1 MYDRKYSFA
10 FSPSL
15 GLCIANTDISLRRC
29 RRETIFISCHV
40 FRSTLIFVINVDRQG
55 LHRCYFQFH
64 GVDRLLC
71 RAREAGRATNTR
83 SDKAK
88 SRRNGRIA
96 RVGSVG
102 CRFSLYT
109 LQGQRI
115 PGYSGRE
122 RERERERERGN
133 APSPP
138 PTPTRTRPTGRSPS
152 ISHSIRQGPSCAPSC
167 ALIHLLT
174 RLAACTATRGDRSR
188 VVARYFR

>member
-122 RERERERERGN
+122 RERERER
-133 APSPP
+133 
-138 PTPTRTRPTGRSPS
+138 GREGMRRRRRQRRRV
-152 ISHSIRQGPSCAPSC
+152 HDRQGEAHQFPIQFAKARLVHPRAPLSTYLPVLQL
-167 ALIHLLT
+167 AQ
-174 RLAACTATRGDRSR
+174 RLAGIGPE
-188 VVARYFR
+188 